1 MPRSEALKRA
11 QKKWNENNREQFNQ
25 ICYKWREGNE
35 EYRLKQL
42 GYAKKYYD
50 RKRIIKNEFKILC
63 AIEII

>member
-1 MPRSEALKRA
+1 MPASEAQKRA
-11 QKKWNENNREQFNQ
+11 QKKWNEKNREKFNE
-25 ICYKWREGNE
+25 ICYKWRDGNE
-35 EYRLKQL
+35 EYRLNQL